1 MSLKNEILEQQKL
14 AQPKLFK
21 VLLLNDDITT
31 MEFVVDVLINI
42 FHHDFE
48 KASAIMLE
56 IHHQGSGVCGIYTEE
71 IALSKKQQVD
81 IAAKNN
87 NFPLQTRIEE
97 Q

>member
-14 AQPKLFK
+14 TEPKMFK

-31 MEFVVDVLINI
+31 MEFVIEVLMNI

-48 KASAIMLE
+48 KASTIMLE
-56 IHHQGSGVCGIYTEE
+56 IHNQGSGICGIYTEE

-81 IAAKNN
+81 LAAKSN

>member
-1 MSLKNEILEQQKL
+1 MSLKSEILEQQKL
-14 AQPKLFK
+14 AEPKMFK

-31 MEFVVDVLINI
+31 MEFVIEVLMNI

-56 IHHQGSGVCGIYTEE
+56 IHNQGSGICGIYTEE

-81 IAAKNN
+81 LAAKSN

>member
-56 IHHQGSGVCGIYTEE
+56 IHHQGSGICGIYTEE

>member
-1 MSLKNEILEQQKL
+1 MGLKSEILEQQKL
-14 AQPKLFK
+14 AEPKMFK
-21 VLLLNDDITT
+21 VLLLNDDVTT
-31 MEFVVDVLINI
+31 MDFVIEILMNI

-48 KASAIMLE
+48 KASAIMLG

-81 IAAKNN
+81 MAAKNN
-87 NFPLQTRIEE
+87 DFPLQTRIEE

>member
-48 KASAIMLE
+48 RASAIMLE